1 MGYKSRGNF
10 ALSLKISQEE
20 FDNIFKKEEKKEEE
34 VKPNKGCKYCNE
46 QVLVKSIVV
55 LKMDINVNGVK
66 VEYD

>member
-34 VKPNKGCKYCNE
+34 VKPNKGCKYCNGTGFGE
-46 QVLVKSIVV
+46 IYRGPEDGYKCEWCQ
-55 LKMDINVNGVK
+55 G
-66 VEYD
+66 